1 MSFLMIIIMVAF
13 VVLAIALLF
22 ALGAFALK
30 FAVPILIIA
39 LIIWLYKRFR
49 YDPEHQNDRYY
60 EETTYETFQS
70 PENSPR
76 KKARDAKTDD
86 VDEDK

>member
-1 MSFLMIIIMVAF
+1 MSFLLILIMVAF
-13 VVLAIALLF
+13 VVLAVALLF
-22 ALGAFALK
+22 ALGAFALR

-49 YDPEHQNDRYY
+49 YDPEHPRDTYY
-60 EETTYETFQS
+60 EETTYESYSDPKQ
-70 PENSPR
+70 NPR

-86 VDEDK
+86 VDDDQ